1 MERVGRLLCLALVLS
16 LPFVLGAVLVLLVL
30 HLSGGLPATGSRHT
44 MVHGRDR
51 DTPNTHGTRA
61 SSGRNRP
68 LVTTAI
74 AAAPAGTA
82 APAVLGVTATPPQLG
97 LLDTVTIA
105 TTLYNGGPIAGPYV
119 ATLQLLSGDHGIGPS
134 AAQGGFMLRHGQR
147 LTLYWEW
154 RAGASL
160 PPGVYTVRVV
170 LRDAARPGRL
180 VASGTAITPLSVRH
194 R

>member
-16 LPFVLGAVLVLLVL
+16 LPLMLGAVLVLLVL
-30 HLSGGLPATGSRHT
+30 HPLAGLPATGSRHT

-51 DTPNTHGTRA
+51 GTPSTHGTRA
-61 SSGRNRP
+61 SSVRNMP
-68 LVTTAI
+68 LVTTPT
-74 AAAPAGTA
+74 AADPAGTA
-82 APAVLGVTATPPQLG
+82 APAVLSVTATPAPLG

-119 ATLQLLSGDHGIGPS
+119 ATLQLLPRDRGIEPS
-134 AAQGGFMLRHGQR
+134 AAPGGFTLRHGQR
-147 LTLYWEW
+147 LTLYWAW

-170 LRDAARPGRL
+170 LRETARPGRL
-180 VASGTAITPLSVRH
+180 VASAGRLLCP
-194 R
+194 